1 MPETSTLVVFAT
13 AALALLVVP
22 GPAVIY
28 IVTRGIHQGRRAALV
43 SAWAVGLGSM
53 VHAVAAA
60 LGLSALLMSSALVFS
75 VVKYLGAAYL
85 IYLGIR
91 TLLARGEDTVL
102 VAAPARSPRSL
113 WHVFRQGLVISV
125 LNPKT
130 ALFFIAFLPQFV
142 DPSRGSASVQILI
155 LGVVLVAL
163 GVCTDSAYALLSGS
177 LGGWLRR
184 SASFQRRQRRFSGGV
199 YVALGATTALADGG
213 S

>member
-1 MPETSTLVVFAT
+1 MPEPSTLVVFAT

-53 VHAVAAA
+53 VHAVAAS

-75 VVKYLGAAYL
+75 VVKYVGAAYL

-102 VAAPARSPRSL
+102 VVAPALRSL

>member
-1 MPETSTLVVFAT
+1 MPDTSTLLVFAA
-13 AALALLVVP
+13 AALALLIVP

-43 SAWAVGLGSM
+43 SAWAVGLGSL
-53 VHAVAAA
+53 VHAAAAA

-91 TLLARGEDTVL
+91 ALLARGEDT
-102 VAAPARSPRSL
+102 AQRTAPAPRGL
-113 WHVFRQGLVISV
+113 WQVFRQGLVISV

-142 DPSRGSASVQILI
+142 DPSRGAASVQILI
-155 LGVVLVAL
+155 LGLVLVAL
-163 GVCTDSAYALLSGS
+163 GICTDSAYALLSGS
-177 LGGWLRR
+177 LGSWLRR
-184 SASFQRRQRRFSGGV
+184 SAAFERRQRFLSGGV
-199 YVALGATTALADGG
+199 YVALGATTALADGA
-213 S
+213 